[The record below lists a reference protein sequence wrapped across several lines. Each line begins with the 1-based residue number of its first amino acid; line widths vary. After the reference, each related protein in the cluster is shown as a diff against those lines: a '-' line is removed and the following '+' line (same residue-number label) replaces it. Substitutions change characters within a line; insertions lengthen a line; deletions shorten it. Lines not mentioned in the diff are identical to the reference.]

1 MYKPINY
8 YQNQEMDPGVPAV
21 VEQVKNKTAEAWV
34 AVEVQIWSPAWC
46 RGFKDLSLQQLWLG
60 FNPGPGDSICCGYG
74 QKEKKRNGS
83 YLSTLKCFLIPPF
96 HLI

>member
-74 QKEKKRNGS
+74 QKEKKEMDP
-83 YLSTLKCFLIPPF
+83 TCQ
-96 HLI
+96 HLNASSFPLFT